1 MKKCNIVCGGVI
13 EDIARTAARVDKEA
27 YTICADSGYA
37 YVERLG
43 LRADAVLGDF
53 DSFDREQVCAEQVQV
68 FPVRKD
74 YTDSEIALMHALELG
89 YTDITLLGALGGRID
104 HALGNI
110 HLLAY
115 AAQRGAQATII
126 DGDTQ
131 LWYSEDSVCINGK
144 PGDLLSVI
152 PLVQG
157 GSYTTDGLEYPL
169 MHQPLPLTGISNVFT
184 ADFARIC
191 AENAKY
197 LVIHICK

>member
-37 YVERLG
+37 YVQALG

-53 DSFDREQVCAEQVQV
+53 DSFDREKVSAEQVQV

-89 YTDITLLGALGGRID
+89 HTDITLLGALGGRID
-104 HALGNI
+104 HALGNV

-115 AAQRGAQATII
+115 AAHRGARATIV

-131 LWYSEDSVCINGK
+131 LWYSEDSVCVCGK

-152 PLVQG
+152 PLAQG
-157 GSYTTDGLEYPL
+157 GSYTTAGLEYPL
-169 MHQPLPLTGISNVFT
+169 NRQPLPLTGISNVFT
-184 ADFARIC
+184 GDVAEIR

-197 LVIHICK
+197 LVVHICQ